1 MSNVILD
8 GACIFRITR
17 VRFRETHVILNTVF
31 WGDWPVQSSSYGGTR
46 RAQDNCDQSKL
57 GVASDLRKHA
67 RFDVVQEFVENC
79 SKVENMADLRVAI
92 EDNCRALG
100 FSFFA
105 VVHHIR
111 FGRPSTDKV
120 RLSNYPLEW
129 LAKLRENEHFQEP
142 VLKAAERTS
151 SGFLWS
157 RLHEHVAL
165 GEREHQYM
173 RRAARY
179 GLAEGFTVPNH
190 VPGETFGSCHFA
202 VNKRANLPVENL
214 PAAQALGCFA
224 FEAARQ
230 ILQNNHEP
238 SEDYVLPAALTDR
251 QRDCLLLAARGKSDS
266 VIAELLDIRPRT
278 VNEHIEA
285 AKRRYSV
292 ATRTQLIVRALFR
305 SEICF
310 SQVLD

>member
-1 MSNVILD
+1 MQGRIRREQGPAGLVRPS
-8 GACIFRITR
+8 GAGR
-17 VRFRETHVILNTVF
+17 H
-31 WGDWPVQSSSYGGTR
+31 S
-46 RAQDNCDQSKL
+46 
-57 GVASDLRKHA
+57 
-67 RFDVVQEFVENC
+67 RFDVVQQFVGECETIGDMASLREAIAEC
-79 SKVENMADLRVAI
+79 SRE
-92 EDNCRALG
+92 LG
-100 FSFFA
+100 FNYFA
-105 VVHHIR
+105 IVHHIR

-129 LAKLRENEHFQEP
+129 LAKLRENENFKEP

-157 RLHEHVAL
+157 RLEEHVHL
-165 GEREHQYM
+165 GPAERQYM
-173 RRAARY
+173 ERAARH

-202 VNKRANLPVENL
+202 VNRPERLPHSNL
-214 PAAQALGCFA
+214 PAAQALGAFA
-224 FEAARQ
+224 FEKARQ
-230 ILQNNHEP
+230 MLQVNRQP
-238 SEDYVLPAALTDR
+238 SEDYVIPAPLTER
-251 QRDCLLLAARGKSDS
+251 QRDCVLFAAKGKSDS
-266 VIAELLDIRPRT
+266 VIAQLLDIRPRT

-310 SQVLD
+310 SEIL